1 MKWVTCEKAR
11 VDRIACPWLIRRLID
26 KDPTFLSSL
35 ATRSGRCRARGV
47 PSDASGR
54 PDGGEIDVKARS
66 RLCVLF
72 VIALVAGA
80 GFGVSGG
87 RAAGT
92 AALAAVGLP
101 LRKVAEFELPGPLGK
116 RFDYLTIDEDD
127 NYLLSA
133 HLGAGLLHVID
144 LKTNA
149 VVKTVRDVPGVEG
162 VAYIA
167 EGKKV
172 YTANWGENK
181 IGVVDL
187 ARGNV
192 IKRLPTEAKP
202 DGIAYAPPFHKAYVS
217 NERAKAESI
226 IDVRNDTIVKV
237 LRFDSETGVP
247 QYDPVARKIYVNLQD
262 RDTLAVI
269 DPATDAV
276 VDSYRVDGCRGN
288 HGMAIDAER
297 RRAFLS
303 CEGNDTLTIF
313 DLDTHQ
319 AIAHLPMAKGADVVM
334 FDPGLRRIYVAC
346 GSGIIAVFQMDDPT
360 HFRKLKDVPVEPK
373 IHSLAVDLRTHRVY
387 APAEEDKDRP
397 ASKMFVFEAVT
408 D

>member
-1 MKWVTCEKAR
+1 V
-11 VDRIACPWLIRRLID
+11 
-26 KDPTFLSSL
+26 
-35 ATRSGRCRARGV
+35 RARATL
-47 PSDASGR
+47 S
-54 PDGGEIDVKARS
+54 IL
-66 RLCVLF
+66 LCV
-72 VIALVAGA
+72 ALVAA
-80 GFGVSGG
+80 GVLGVSRV
-87 RAAGT
+87 RAAG
-92 AALAAVGLP
+92 AAGVASGGMP
-101 LRKVAEFELPGPLGK
+101 LRKIAEFELPGPAGK

-133 HLGAGLLHVID
+133 HLAAGLLHVID
-144 LKTNA
+144 LKTNE

-187 ARGNV
+187 ARGSV
-192 IKRLPTEAKP
+192 IKRLPTETKP
-202 DGIAYAPPFHKAYVS
+202 DGIAYAAPFHKAYVS
-217 NERAKAESI
+217 NERAKAESV
-226 IDVRNDTIVKV
+226 IDVNSDTIVKV

-247 QYDPVARKIYVNLQD
+247 QYDPVARKVYVNLQD

-269 DPATDAV
+269 DPATDTV
-276 VDSYRVDGCRGN
+276 VDNYRVDGCRGN

-303 CEGNDTLTIF
+303 CEGNDTLTVV
-313 DLDTHQ
+313 DLEAHQ

-334 FDPGLRRIYVAC
+334 YDPGLGRIYVAC
-346 GSGIIAVFQMDDPT
+346 GSGSISVFQMDDPT

-373 IHSLAVDLRTHRVY
+373 IHSLAVDSKTHRVY
-387 APAEEDKDRP
+387 APAEQDKGRP

>member
-1 MKWVTCEKAR
+1 M
-11 VDRIACPWLIRRLID
+11 
-26 KDPTFLSSL
+26 
-35 ATRSGRCRARGV
+35 
-47 PSDASGR
+47 
-54 PDGGEIDVKARS
+54 KARS

>member
-1 MKWVTCEKAR
+1 VNRKSVLWALFLVAT
-11 VDRIACPWLIRRLID
+11 IATGGLGV
-26 KDPTFLSSL
+26 S
-35 ATRSGRCRARGV
+35 SGRAGGTVGV
-47 PSDASGR
+47 ASG
-54 PDGGEIDVKARS
+54 
-66 RLCVLF
+66 
-72 VIALVAGA
+72 
-80 GFGVSGG
+80 GV
-87 RAAGT
+87 
-92 AALAAVGLP
+92 P
-101 LRKVAEFELPGPLGK
+101 LRKVAEFELPGPPGK

-133 HLGAGLLHVID
+133 HLAAGLLHVID

-149 VVKTVRDVPGVEG
+149 VVKTIRDVPGVEG

-187 ARGNV
+187 ARGSV
-192 IKRLPTEAKP
+192 IKRLPTETKP
-202 DGIAYAPPFHKAYVS
+202 DGIAYAAPFHKAYVS
-217 NERAKAESI
+217 NERAKAESV
-226 IDVRNDTIVKV
+226 IDVTTDTIVKV

-247 QYDPVARKIYVNLQD
+247 QYDPVAKKVYVNLQD

-269 DPATDAV
+269 DPATDTV
-276 VDSYRVDGCRGN
+276 VESYRVDGCRGN

-303 CEGNDTLTIF
+303 CEGNDTLTVF
-313 DLDTHQ
+313 DLEAHK

-334 FDPGLRRIYVAC
+334 SDPGLGRIYVAC
-346 GSGIIAVFQMDDPT
+346 GSGAISVFQMDDPT

-373 IHSLAVDLRTHRVY
+373 IHSLAVDPKTHRVY
-387 APAEEDKDRP
+387 APAEQEKGRP